1 MTAASPQST
10 ELASMPQVS
19 IITPTFNRQTLLPAL
34 WEGVC
39 AQSVQDIEW
48 LVHDHSLQRAAM
60 FDAINDP
67 RVRYVHVPREMSIG
81 AKRNY
86 LCDAAHGEVIVHFDD
101 DDFYAPH
108 YVESML
114 SLMRDQNADIVKLF
128 GFFLYQQKHRI
139 FAYWDL
145 ERDFPLHFRLSP
157 ADQPAAMWNNGQMS
171 GRWGYGFS
179 YVFHRKVWQAVQ
191 FPDQNHGEDA
201 VFANTAVDQL
211 EFRSAGKQDVTCSC
225 LHIIHDGNTS
235 IAFPQQIL
243 LAESLPIL
251 FPKFHS

>member
-1 MTAASPQST
+1 
-10 ELASMPQVS
+10 MPQAS
-19 IITPTFNRQTLLPAL
+19 IITPTFNRQTFLPAL
-34 WEGVC
+34 WECVG

-48 LVHDHSLQRAAM
+48 LVHDHSPQRAAL

-67 RVRYVHVPREMSIG
+67 RVRYVHVPQEISIG

-86 LCDAAHGEVIVHFDD
+86 LCDAANGEVIVHFDD

-128 GFFLYQQKHRI
+128 GFFLYQPKHKV

-157 ADQPAAMWNNGQMS
+157 ADQPSAMSNNGQMP

-179 YVFHRKVWQAVQ
+179 YVFHRKVWQAAQ
-191 FPDQNHGEDA
+191 FPDQNHGEDS
-201 VFANTAVDQL
+201 VFANTAVQQL
-211 EFRSAGKQDVTCSC
+211 KFRSAGMQDATRSC
-225 LHIIHDGNTS
+225 LHIIHASNTS

-243 LAESLPIL
+243 PAKSLPIL

>member
-1 MTAASPQST
+1 
-10 ELASMPQVS
+10 MPQAS
-19 IITPTFNRQTLLPAL
+19 IITPTFNRQTFLPAL
-34 WEGVC
+34 WECVR

-48 LVHDHSLQRAAM
+48 LVHDHSSQRAAM

-67 RVRYVHVPREMSIG
+67 RVTYVHVPQEMSIG

-86 LCDAAHGEVIVHFDD
+86 LCNAANGEVIVHFDD
-101 DDFYAPH
+101 DDYYAPH

-128 GFFLYQQKHRI
+128 GFFLYQPKHRI

-145 ERDFPLHFRLSP
+145 ESDFPLHFGLSP
-157 ADQPAAMWNNGQMS
+157 TDQPSAMRNNGQMS
-171 GRWGYGFS
+171 GRLGYGFS
-179 YVFHRKVWQAVQ
+179 YVFHRKVWQAGK
-191 FPDQNHGEDA
+191 FPNQNHGEDQ
-201 VFANTAVDQL
+201 VFADTAVHQL
-211 EFRSAGKQDVTCSC
+211 KFRSAGKQDATCSC
-225 LHIIHDGNTS
+225 LHIIHDSNTS

-243 LAESLPIL
+243 PPENLPVL